1 MLAVRPEHLKWPKR
15 DEEHPLFSFVS
26 APSPAKADVFP
37 GRRFSPPEKRSQAS
51 FPQLR
56 YSLKRIQ
63 DFMNIFEYLI
73 TLQLAIY

>member
-15 DEEHPLFSFVS
+15 DEEHPLFSSVR
-26 APSPAKADVFP
+26 APSPAKEDVFP